1 MTGKGCLV
9 PLRYCCNGRA
19 QMCFDGFRYLHRGL
33 NLVIWAP
40 VGKMQTMKYFAYFG
54 SKRANLLHFLSGLYF
69 CFTKNVNNDFWRIF
83 LYYHLYYHQIDMK
96 KSIIVLLAIL
106 IAVVSASA
114 AVKKKRFDIGGG
126 DSPAATEV
134 VAPSNDSDSAV
145 AETVAKPA
153 VAKSVAASKKSS
165 EKKHSFYTLIAQEQK
180 VLREKLTAVISAMK
194 AGDWGVIW
202 KFLAIC
208 LVYGMLHAL
217 GPGHGKSIVVG
228 YFIARRGR
236 WRQGVALG
244 AGITVT
250 HTMSAVL
257 LLLILYAIF
266 KATVFNA
273 FETGRIGIENA
284 SYILV
289 MLTGVLLVVLG
300 IKDFITQRKNRGD
313 ADVEGHASLPPTAR
327 WREIIGVA
335 AVTGIVPCPAV
346 ALIVLFCLL
355 NSMVALSLLGAFV
368 ICIGMTITNVAFGVA
383 AVAFRK
389 GIDKGSAHSRMATKI
404 YTVATLAG
412 GVIIFVSGLLL
423 FTNQFAGRV

>member
-1 MTGKGCLV
+1 MNKYLLFILV
-9 PLRYCCNGRA
+9 F
-19 QMCFDGFRYLHRGL
+19 M
-33 NLVIWAP
+33 
-40 VGKMQTMKYFAYFG
+40 
-54 SKRANLLHFLSGLYF
+54 
-69 CFTKNVNNDFWRIF
+69 
-83 LYYHLYYHQIDMK
+83 
-96 KSIIVLLAIL
+96 LAV
-106 IAVVSASA
+106 AASA
-114 AVKKKRFDIGGG
+114 AVKKKRFDVGGAS
-126 DSPAATEV
+126 DAPAATEATV
-134 VAPSNDSDSAV
+134 ESVAPAEPIAAESAV
-145 AETVAKPA
+145 VP
-153 VAKSVAASKKSS
+153 
-165 EKKHSFYTLIAQEQK
+165 EKKTEKTRSIYTVIAEEQK
-180 VLREKLTAVISAMK
+180 VLREKLTAAISAMK
-194 AGDWGVIW
+194 SGDWDAIW

-228 YFIARRGR
+228 YFIARHGR

-257 LLLILYAIF
+257 LLLVLYAIF

-273 FETGRIGIENA
+273 FETGRVGIERA
-284 SYILV
+284 SYALI

-300 IKDFITQRKNRGD
+300 IKDFVTQRKQ
-313 ADVEGHASLPPTAR
+313 AKIAAEGGAVARDGAVAESKLPPIAR
-327 WREIIGVA
+327 WREILGVA

-355 NSMVALSLLGAFV
+355 NSMVALSLLGALV
-368 ICIGMTITNVAFGVA
+368 ICVGMTITNVAFGIA

-389 GIDKGSAHSRMATKI
+389 GIDKGSAHTRIATKI

-412 GVIIFVSGLLL
+412 GVIIFISGLLL

>member
-1 MTGKGCLV
+1 MNKLLV
-9 PLRYCCNGRA
+9 CI
-19 QMCFDGFRYLHRGL
+19 
-33 NLVIWAP
+33 LVF
-40 VGKMQTMKYFAYFG
+40 M
-54 SKRANLLHFLSGLYF
+54 
-69 CFTKNVNNDFWRIF
+69 
-83 LYYHLYYHQIDMK
+83 
-96 KSIIVLLAIL
+96 LAM
-106 IAVVSASA
+106 VASA
-114 AVKKKRFDIGGG
+114 AVKKKRFDVGGG
-126 DSPAATEV
+126 DAPAATEV
-134 VAPSNDSDSAV
+134 VAPAEGASAV
-145 AETVAKPA
+145 PEAAAETA
-153 VAKSVAASKKSS
+153 VAKSVAAVPEKSV
-165 EKKHSFYTLIAQEQK
+165 EKTRSFYTVIAEEQK
-180 VLREKLTAVISAMK
+180 VLREKLTAAISAMK
-194 AGDWGVIW
+194 SGDWGAIW

-257 LLLILYAIF
+257 LLLVLYAIF

-273 FETGRIGIENA
+273 FETGRVGIERA
-284 SYILV
+284 SYALI
-289 MLTGVLLVVLG
+289 MLTGVLLVVLAVRDV
-300 IKDFITQRKNRGD
+300 IKSHKGCGCSARLES
-313 ADVEGHASLPPTAR
+313 AEGAVAESKLPPVAR
-327 WREIIGVA
+327 WREILGVA

-355 NSMVALSLLGAFV
+355 NSMVALSLLGALV
-368 ICIGMTITNVAFGVA
+368 ICVGMTITNVAFGIA

-389 GIDKGSAHSRMATKI
+389 GIDKGSAHTRVATKI

-412 GVIIFVSGLLL
+412 GVIIFISGLLL

>member
-1 MTGKGCLV
+1 
-9 PLRYCCNGRA
+9 
-19 QMCFDGFRYLHRGL
+19 
-33 NLVIWAP
+33 
-40 VGKMQTMKYFAYFG
+40 
-54 SKRANLLHFLSGLYF
+54 
-69 CFTKNVNNDFWRIF
+69 
-83 LYYHLYYHQIDMK
+83 MK
-96 KSIIVLLAIL
+96 KSIVVLLVFL
-106 IAVVSASA
+106 IAVAASA

-126 DSPAATEV
+126 DAPAATEV
-134 VAPSNDSDSAV
+134 VAPVDDSTSATPV
-145 AETVAKPA
+145 ASEAAAEP
-153 VAKSVAASKKSS
+153 VAATSVVSPKKSS
-165 EKKHSFYTLIAQEQK
+165 EKKQSFYALIAQEQK
-180 VLREKLTAVISAMK
+180 VLREKLTAAISAMK
-194 AGDWGVIW
+194 SGDWGAIW
-202 KFLAIC
+202 KFFLIC

-266 KATVFNA
+266 KATVFTA
-273 FETGRIGIENA
+273 FETGRIGIERA
-284 SYILV
+284 SYALI
-289 MLTGVLLVVLG
+289 MLTGVLLVVLAIRDV
-300 IKDFITQRKNRGD
+300 IKSRKNSVSAARGD
-313 ADVEGHASLPPTAR
+313 GAEGAVAESGSGNALPPIAR

-355 NSMVALSLLGAFV
+355 NSMVALSLLGALV
-368 ICIGMTITNVAFGVA
+368 ICIGMTITNVAFGIA

-389 GIDKGSAHSRMATKI
+389 GIDKGSAHTRIATKI

-412 GVIIFVSGLLL
+412 GAIIFISGLLL

>member
-1 MTGKGCLV
+1 MNK
-9 PLRYCCNGRA
+9 
-19 QMCFDGFRYLHRGL
+19 
-33 NLVIWAP
+33 
-40 VGKMQTMKYFAYFG
+40 
-54 SKRANLLHFLSGLYF
+54 
-69 CFTKNVNNDFWRIF
+69 
-83 LYYHLYYHQIDMK
+83 
-96 KSIIVLLAIL
+96 IVSLIL
-106 IAVVSASA
+106 IFMLAVAATA
-114 AVKKKRFDIGGG
+114 AVKKKRFDVGEAS
-126 DSPAATEV
+126 DAPVATEM
-134 VAPSNDSDSAV
+134 VAPAEGASAV
-145 AETVAKPA
+145 PETAAETA
-153 VAKSVAASKKSS
+153 VAKSVAAVPEKSV
-165 EKKHSFYTLIAQEQK
+165 EKTRSLYTVIAEEQK
-180 VLREKLTAVISAMK
+180 VLREKLTAAISAMK
-194 AGDWGVIW
+194 SGDWEAIW

-257 LLLILYAIF
+257 LLLVLYAIF

-273 FETGRIGIENA
+273 FETGRIGIERA
-284 SYILV
+284 SYALI

-300 IKDFITQRKNRGD
+300 IKDFVTQRKSREVVAQDELAVAGAAQNG
-313 ADVEGHASLPPTAR
+313 ALPPVAR

-355 NSMVALSLLGAFV
+355 NSMVALSLLGALV
-368 ICIGMTITNVAFGVA
+368 ICIGMTITNVAFGIA

-389 GIDKGSAHSRMATKI
+389 GIDKGSAHTRIATKI

-412 GVIIFVSGLLL
+412 GVIIFISGLLL
-423 FTNQFAGRV
+423 FMNQFAGRV

>member
-1 MTGKGCLV
+1 
-9 PLRYCCNGRA
+9 
-19 QMCFDGFRYLHRGL
+19 
-33 NLVIWAP
+33 
-40 VGKMQTMKYFAYFG
+40 
-54 SKRANLLHFLSGLYF
+54 
-69 CFTKNVNNDFWRIF
+69 
-83 LYYHLYYHQIDMK
+83 MK
-96 KSIIVLLAIL
+96 KSIVFLLVLLL
-106 IAVVSASA
+106 AVAAPA
-114 AVKKKRFDIGGG
+114 AVKKKRFDVGGG
-126 DSPAATEV
+126 DAPAATEATV
-134 VAPSNDSDSAV
+134 ESVAPAEDSASAV
-145 AETVAKPA
+145 PETAAEPAVEKTAAVVPAAGPEKPA
-153 VAKSVAASKKSS
+153 
-165 EKKHSFYTLIAQEQK
+165 EKTRSLYTVIAEEQK
-180 VLREKLTAVISAMK
+180 VLREKLTAAISAMK
-194 AGDWGVIW
+194 SGEWDAIW
-202 KFLAIC
+202 KFLFIC

-273 FETGRIGIENA
+273 FETGRIGIERA
-284 SYILV
+284 SYALI

-300 IKDFITQRKNRGD
+300 IRDVIKSRKGCECAARIET
-313 ADVEGHASLPPTAR
+313 AEGAAAGSACVTGTAQNVMLPPIAR

-335 AVTGIVPCPAV
+335 AITGIVPCPAV

-355 NSMVALSLLGAFV
+355 NSMVALSLLGALV
-368 ICIGMTITNVAFGVA
+368 ICIGMTITNVAFGIA

-389 GIDKGSAHSRMATKI
+389 GIDKGSAHTRIATKI

-412 GVIIFVSGLLL
+412 GVIIFISGLLL

>member
-1 MTGKGCLV
+1 M
-9 PLRYCCNGRA
+9 
-19 QMCFDGFRYLHRGL
+19 
-33 NLVIWAP
+33 LVI
-40 VGKMQTMKYFAYFG
+40 
-54 SKRANLLHFLSGLYF
+54 
-69 CFTKNVNNDFWRIF
+69 
-83 LYYHLYYHQIDMK
+83 
-96 KSIIVLLAIL
+96 LLAM
-106 IAVVSASA
+106 AASA
-114 AVKKKRFDIGGG
+114 AVKKKRFDVGGG
-126 DSPAATEV
+126 DAPVAAE
-134 VAPSNDSDSAV
+134 VAP
-145 AETVAKPA
+145 AEPEKPA
-153 VAKSVAASKKSS
+153 EESRAILTV
-165 EKKHSFYTLIAQEQK
+165 IAEEQK
-180 VLREKLTAVISAMK
+180 VLREKLTTAISAMK
-194 AGDWGVIW
+194 RGDWDAIW

-266 KATVFNA
+266 KATVFAA
-273 FETGRIGIENA
+273 FETGRIGIERT
-284 SYILV
+284 SYALV

-300 IKDFITQRKNRGD
+300 IKDFVTQRKQAKIAAEEGAVAQDGD
-313 ADVEGHASLPPTAR
+313 CAEPGAANALPPVAR
-327 WREIIGVA
+327 WREILGVA

-355 NSMVALSLLGAFV
+355 NSMVALSLLGALV
-368 ICIGMTITNVAFGVA
+368 ICIGMTITNVAFGIA

-389 GIDKGSAHSRMATKI
+389 GIDKGSAHTRIATKI

>member
-1 MTGKGCLV
+1 
-9 PLRYCCNGRA
+9 
-19 QMCFDGFRYLHRGL
+19 
-33 NLVIWAP
+33 
-40 VGKMQTMKYFAYFG
+40 
-54 SKRANLLHFLSGLYF
+54 
-69 CFTKNVNNDFWRIF
+69 
-83 LYYHLYYHQIDMK
+83 MK
-96 KSIIVLLAIL
+96 KSIIILLVILLAM
-106 IAVVSASA
+106 AASA
-114 AVKKKRFDIGGG
+114 AVKKKRFDMGGG
-126 DSPAATEV
+126 DAPVAAE
-134 VAPSNDSDSAV
+134 VAP
-145 AETVAKPA
+145 AEPEKPA
-153 VAKSVAASKKSS
+153 EESRAILTV
-165 EKKHSFYTLIAQEQK
+165 IAEEQK
-180 VLREKLTAVISAMK
+180 VLREKLTAAISAMK
-194 AGDWGVIW
+194 SGDWDAIW

-266 KATVFNA
+266 KATVFAA
-273 FETGRIGIENA
+273 FETGRVGIERA
-284 SYILV
+284 SYALI
-289 MLTGVLLVVLG
+289 MLTGVLLVVLAIRDV
-300 IKDFITQRKNRGD
+300 IKSRKGCGCAARIET
-313 ADVEGHASLPPTAR
+313 AEGAAQDGACAESGLGSALPPVAR

-355 NSMVALSLLGAFV
+355 NSMVALSLLGALV
-368 ICIGMTITNVAFGVA
+368 ICVGMTITNVAFGIA

-389 GIDKGSAHSRMATKI
+389 GIDKGSAHTRIATKI

-412 GVIIFVSGLLL
+412 GVIIFISGLLL

>member
-1 MTGKGCLV
+1 
-9 PLRYCCNGRA
+9 
-19 QMCFDGFRYLHRGL
+19 
-33 NLVIWAP
+33 
-40 VGKMQTMKYFAYFG
+40 
-54 SKRANLLHFLSGLYF
+54 
-69 CFTKNVNNDFWRIF
+69 
-83 LYYHLYYHQIDMK
+83 MK
-96 KSIIVLLAIL
+96 KSIVFLLVLL
-106 IAVVSASA
+106 IAVAASA
-114 AVKKKRFDIGGG
+114 AVKKKRFDVGGG
-126 DSPAATEV
+126 DAPAATEATV
-134 VAPSNDSDSAV
+134 ESVAP
-145 AETVAKPA
+145 AEPAMEPEKPVEKSRSLYTV
-153 VAKSVAASKKSS
+153 
-165 EKKHSFYTLIAQEQK
+165 IAEEQK
-180 VLREKLTAVISAMK
+180 VLREKLTAAISAMK
-194 AGDWGVIW
+194 SGDWDAIW

-266 KATVFNA
+266 KATVFAA
-273 FETGRIGIENA
+273 FETGRIGIERA
-284 SYILV
+284 SYALI
-289 MLTGVLLVVLG
+289 MLTGVLLVVLA
-300 IKDFITQRKNRGD
+300 IR
-313 ADVEGHASLPPTAR
+313 DVFKSHKGCGCCARMESAEGAVAESKLPPIAR
-327 WREIIGVA
+327 WREILGVA

-355 NSMVALSLLGAFV
+355 NSMVALSLLGALV
-368 ICIGMTITNVAFGVA
+368 ICIGMTITNVAFGIA

-389 GIDKGSAHSRMATKI
+389 GIDKGSAHTRIATKI
-404 YTVATLAG
+404 YTVATLVG

>member
-1 MTGKGCLV
+1 MNKLLV
-9 PLRYCCNGRA
+9 CI
-19 QMCFDGFRYLHRGL
+19 
-33 NLVIWAP
+33 LVF
-40 VGKMQTMKYFAYFG
+40 M
-54 SKRANLLHFLSGLYF
+54 
-69 CFTKNVNNDFWRIF
+69 
-83 LYYHLYYHQIDMK
+83 
-96 KSIIVLLAIL
+96 LAM
-106 IAVVSASA
+106 AASA

-126 DSPAATEV
+126 DAPAATEATV
-134 VAPSNDSDSAV
+134 ESVAP
-145 AETVAKPA
+145 AEGTAAEPAMEPEKPVEKSRSLYTV
-153 VAKSVAASKKSS
+153 
-165 EKKHSFYTLIAQEQK
+165 IAEEQK
-180 VLREKLTAVISAMK
+180 VLREKLTATISAMK
-194 AGDWGVIW
+194 SGDRDAIW

-266 KATVFNA
+266 KATVFTA
-273 FETGRIGIENA
+273 FETGRIGIERA
-284 SYILV
+284 SYALI
-289 MLTGVLLVVLG
+289 MLTGVLLVVLAIRDV
-300 IKDFITQRKNRGD
+300 IKSRKGCECAARID
-313 ADVEGHASLPPTAR
+313 AAEGAVAESKLPPVAR
-327 WREIIGVA
+327 WREILGVA

-355 NSMVALSLLGAFV
+355 NSMVALSLLGALV
-368 ICIGMTITNVAFGVA
+368 ICVGMTITNVAFGIA

-389 GIDKGSAHSRMATKI
+389 GIDKGSAHTRIATKI

-412 GVIIFVSGLLL
+412 GIIIFISGLLL
-423 FTNQFAGRV
+423 FTNQYFLYM

>member
-1 MTGKGCLV
+1 
-9 PLRYCCNGRA
+9 
-19 QMCFDGFRYLHRGL
+19 
-33 NLVIWAP
+33 
-40 VGKMQTMKYFAYFG
+40 
-54 SKRANLLHFLSGLYF
+54 
-69 CFTKNVNNDFWRIF
+69 
-83 LYYHLYYHQIDMK
+83 MK
-96 KSIIVLLAIL
+96 KSIVIL
-106 IAVVSASA
+106 IILLMAVAASA
-114 AVKKKRFDIGGG
+114 AVKKKRFDVGGG
-126 DSPAATEV
+126 DAAPAAVE
-134 VAPSNDSDSAV
+134 VAPAENAAVETAEPVNAAESAKPVAVGAV
-145 AETVAKPA
+145 APAAVPEKTV
-153 VAKSVAASKKSS
+153 
-165 EKKHSFYTLIAQEQK
+165 EKTRSFYTVIVQEQK
-180 VLREKLTAVISAMK
+180 VLREKLTAAISAMK
-194 AGDWGVIW
+194 RGDWDAIW

-273 FETGRIGIENA
+273 FETGRVGIERA
-284 SYILV
+284 SYALI
-289 MLTGVLLVVLG
+289 MLTGVLLVALAIRDVIKSRKGCGCAARDDAAEEAAQDGACAESGLG
-300 IKDFITQRKNRGD
+300 S
-313 ADVEGHASLPPTAR
+313 ALPPVAR
-327 WREIIGVA
+327 WREILGVA

-355 NSMVALSLLGAFV
+355 NSMVALSLLGALV
-368 ICIGMTITNVAFGVA
+368 ICVGMTITNVAFGIA

-389 GIDKGSAHSRMATKI
+389 GIDKGSAHTRIATKI

-412 GVIIFVSGLLL
+412 GVIIFISGLLL

>member
-1 MTGKGCLV
+1 
-9 PLRYCCNGRA
+9 
-19 QMCFDGFRYLHRGL
+19 
-33 NLVIWAP
+33 
-40 VGKMQTMKYFAYFG
+40 MQTMKYFACFG
-54 SKRANLLHFLSGLYF
+54 LKRANLLHFLSGLYF

-134 VAPSNDSDSAV
+134 VAPAGDSVSAV
-145 AETVAKPA
+145 AVP
-153 VAKSVAASKKSS
+153 
-165 EKKHSFYTLIAQEQK
+165 EKKLSLYTVIAQEQK

-300 IKDFITQRKNRGD
+300 IKDFITQRKNHGD
-313 ADVEGHASLPPTAR
+313 DEGSADAEGHASLPPTAR

>member
-1 MTGKGCLV
+1 
-9 PLRYCCNGRA
+9 
-19 QMCFDGFRYLHRGL
+19 
-33 NLVIWAP
+33 
-40 VGKMQTMKYFAYFG
+40 
-54 SKRANLLHFLSGLYF
+54 
-69 CFTKNVNNDFWRIF
+69 
-83 LYYHLYYHQIDMK
+83 MK
-96 KSIIVLLAIL
+96 KSIILLLIL
-106 IAVVSASA
+106 ILASLA
-114 AVKKKRFDIGGG
+114 FSDVKKKRFDMG
-126 DSPAATEV
+126 DVKKATPTEQVAAPDKGNTTSEPAA
-134 VAPSNDSDSAV
+134 P
-145 AETVAKPA
+145 TVSP
-153 VAKSVAASKKSS
+153 KKQT
-165 EKKHSFYTLIAQEQK
+165 SFYAIIAQEQK
-180 VLREKLTAVISAMK
+180 ILREKLTAVISAMK
-194 AGDWGVIW
+194 GGDWGVIW

-300 IKDFITQRKNRGD
+300 IKDFLTQRKNRGNTGEHAD
-313 ADVEGHASLPPTAR
+313 AEGLASLPPTAR

-355 NSMVALSLLGAFV
+355 NSMVALSLLGALV
-368 ICIGMTITNVAFGVA
+368 ICIGMTITNVAFGIA

-389 GIDKGSAHSRMATKI
+389 GIDKGSSHTRMATTI

>member
-1 MTGKGCLV
+1 MNKLLV
-9 PLRYCCNGRA
+9 CI
-19 QMCFDGFRYLHRGL
+19 
-33 NLVIWAP
+33 LVF
-40 VGKMQTMKYFAYFG
+40 M
-54 SKRANLLHFLSGLYF
+54 
-69 CFTKNVNNDFWRIF
+69 
-83 LYYHLYYHQIDMK
+83 
-96 KSIIVLLAIL
+96 LAM
-106 IAVVSASA
+106 AASA

-126 DSPAATEV
+126 DAPAATEATV
-134 VAPSNDSDSAV
+134 ESVAP
-145 AETVAKPA
+145 AEGTAAEPAMEPEKPVEKSRSLYTV
-153 VAKSVAASKKSS
+153 
-165 EKKHSFYTLIAQEQK
+165 IAEEQK
-180 VLREKLTAVISAMK
+180 VLREKLTAAISAMK
-194 AGDWGVIW
+194 SGDWDAIW

-266 KATVFNA
+266 KATVFTA
-273 FETGRIGIENA
+273 FETGRIGIERA
-284 SYILV
+284 SYALI
-289 MLTGVLLVVLG
+289 MLTGVLLVVLAIRDV
-300 IKDFITQRKNRGD
+300 IKSRKGCECAARLES
-313 ADVEGHASLPPTAR
+313 AEGAVAESKLPPIAR
-327 WREIIGVA
+327 WREILGVA

-368 ICIGMTITNVAFGVA
+368 ICVGMTITNVAFGIA

-389 GIDKGSAHSRMATKI
+389 GIDKGSAHTRIATKI

-412 GVIIFVSGLLL
+412 GVIIFISGLLL

>member
-1 MTGKGCLV
+1 M
-9 PLRYCCNGRA
+9 A
-19 QMCFDGFRYLHRGL
+19 
-33 NLVIWAP
+33 
-40 VGKMQTMKYFAYFG
+40 
-54 SKRANLLHFLSGLYF
+54 
-69 CFTKNVNNDFWRIF
+69 
-83 LYYHLYYHQIDMK
+83 
-96 KSIIVLLAIL
+96 
-106 IAVVSASA
+106 ASA
-114 AVKKKRFDIGGG
+114 AVKKKRFDMGGTS
-126 DSPAATEV
+126 DAPVAAE
-134 VAPSNDSDSAV
+134 VAP
-145 AETVAKPA
+145 AEPEKPA
-153 VAKSVAASKKSS
+153 EESRAILTV
-165 EKKHSFYTLIAQEQK
+165 IAEEQK
-180 VLREKLTAVISAMK
+180 VLREKLTTAISAMK
-194 AGDWGVIW
+194 RGDWDAIW

-266 KATVFNA
+266 KATVFTA
-273 FETGRIGIENA
+273 FETGRIGIERA
-284 SYILV
+284 SYALI
-289 MLTGVLLVVLG
+289 MLTGVLLVVLA
-300 IKDFITQRKNRGD
+300 IR
-313 ADVEGHASLPPTAR
+313 DVFKSHKGCGCSARVASAEGTVAESAGVAGTSEKALPPVAR
-327 WREIIGVA
+327 WREILGVA

-355 NSMVALSLLGAFV
+355 NSMVALSLLGALV
-368 ICIGMTITNVAFGVA
+368 ICIGMTITNVAFGIA

-389 GIDKGSAHSRMATKI
+389 GIDKGSAHTRIATKI

-412 GVIIFVSGLLL
+412 GVIIFISGLLL

>member
-1 MTGKGCLV
+1 
-9 PLRYCCNGRA
+9 
-19 QMCFDGFRYLHRGL
+19 MCRC
-33 NLVIWAP
+33 P
-40 VGKMQTMKYFAYFG
+40 
-54 SKRANLLHFLSGLYF
+54 
-69 CFTKNVNNDFWRIF
+69 
-83 LYYHLYYHQIDMK
+83 MK
-96 KSIIVLLAIL
+96 KSIVFLLVLL
-106 IAVVSASA
+106 IAVAASA
-114 AVKKKRFDIGGG
+114 AVKKKRFDISGG
-126 DSPAATEV
+126 DA
-134 VAPSNDSDSAV
+134 
-145 AETVAKPA
+145 PA
-153 VAKSVAASKKSS
+153 VEAVTPDAPAVSEPEKVEPKSK
-165 EKKHSFYTLIAQEQK
+165 SFYTVIADAQK
-180 VLREKLTAVISAMK
+180 VLREKLTVAISAMK
-194 AGDWGVIW
+194 SGDWGAIW
-202 KFLAIC
+202 KFLVIC
-208 LVYGMLHAL
+208 LIYGMLHAL

-266 KATVFNA
+266 KTTVFAA
-273 FETGRIGIENA
+273 FETGRIGIERA
-284 SYILV
+284 SYALI

-300 IKDFITQRKNRGD
+300 IKDFFTQRKQ
-313 ADVEGHASLPPTAR
+313 AKIAAEGAVAEPVSGNALPPTAR

-355 NSMVALSLLGAFV
+355 NSMVALSLLGALV
-368 ICIGMTITNVAFGVA
+368 ICVGMTITNVAFGIA

-389 GIDKGSAHSRMATKI
+389 GIDKGSAHTHIATKI

-412 GVIIFVSGLLL
+412 GVIIFISGLLL

>member
-1 MTGKGCLV
+1 
-9 PLRYCCNGRA
+9 
-19 QMCFDGFRYLHRGL
+19 
-33 NLVIWAP
+33 
-40 VGKMQTMKYFAYFG
+40 
-54 SKRANLLHFLSGLYF
+54 
-69 CFTKNVNNDFWRIF
+69 
-83 LYYHLYYHQIDMK
+83 MK
-96 KSIIVLLAIL
+96 KSIVFLLVLL
-106 IAVVSASA
+106 IAVAASA
-114 AVKKKRFDIGGG
+114 AVKKKRFDVGGAS
-126 DSPAATEV
+126 DAPAATEV
-134 VAPSNDSDSAV
+134 
-145 AETVAKPA
+145 TV
-153 VAKSVAASKKSS
+153 KSVAPEVAAESAVVPEKPVEKSRS
-165 EKKHSFYTLIAQEQK
+165 LYTVIAEEQK
-180 VLREKLTAVISAMK
+180 VLREKLTATISAMK
-194 AGDWGVIW
+194 SGDWNAIW

-266 KATVFNA
+266 KATVFSA
-273 FETGRIGIENA
+273 FETGRIGIERA
-284 SYILV
+284 SYALI
-289 MLTGVLLVVLG
+289 MLTGVLLVVLA
-300 IKDFITQRKNRGD
+300 IR
-313 ADVEGHASLPPTAR
+313 DVFKSHKGCGCCARMESAEGAVAESKLPPIAR
-327 WREIIGVA
+327 WREILGVA

-355 NSMVALSLLGAFV
+355 NSMVALSLLGALV
-368 ICIGMTITNVAFGVA
+368 ICIGMTITNVAFGIA

-389 GIDKGSAHSRMATKI
+389 GIDKGSAHTRIATKI

-412 GVIIFVSGLLL
+412 GVIIFISGLLL

>member
-1 MTGKGCLV
+1 MNK
-9 PLRYCCNGRA
+9 
-19 QMCFDGFRYLHRGL
+19 
-33 NLVIWAP
+33 
-40 VGKMQTMKYFAYFG
+40 
-54 SKRANLLHFLSGLYF
+54 
-69 CFTKNVNNDFWRIF
+69 
-83 LYYHLYYHQIDMK
+83 
-96 KSIIVLLAIL
+96 IVSLIL
-106 IAVVSASA
+106 IFMLAVAATA
-114 AVKKKRFDIGGG
+114 AVKKKRFDVGEA
-126 DSPAATEV
+126 SNAPVATEATVESV
-134 VAPSNDSDSAV
+134 VP
-145 AETVAKPA
+145 AEPAMEPEKPVEKSRSIYTV
-153 VAKSVAASKKSS
+153 
-165 EKKHSFYTLIAQEQK
+165 IAEEQK
-180 VLREKLTAVISAMK
+180 VLREKLTAAISAMK
-194 AGDWGVIW
+194 SGDWDAIW

-266 KATVFNA
+266 KATVFAA
-273 FETGRIGIENA
+273 FETGRIGIERA
-284 SYILV
+284 SYALI
-289 MLTGVLLVVLG
+289 MLTGVLLVVLAVRDV
-300 IKDFITQRKNRGD
+300 IKSRKGCGCAAWID
-313 ADVEGHASLPPTAR
+313 SAEGTVQDGALPPVAR
-327 WREIIGVA
+327 WREILGVA

-355 NSMVALSLLGAFV
+355 NSMVALSLLGALV
-368 ICIGMTITNVAFGVA
+368 ICIGMTITNVAFGIA

-389 GIDKGSAHSRMATKI
+389 GIDKGSAHTRIATKI

-423 FTNQFAGRV
+423 FTNQYFLYM

>member
-1 MTGKGCLV
+1 
-9 PLRYCCNGRA
+9 
-19 QMCFDGFRYLHRGL
+19 
-33 NLVIWAP
+33 
-40 VGKMQTMKYFAYFG
+40 
-54 SKRANLLHFLSGLYF
+54 
-69 CFTKNVNNDFWRIF
+69 
-83 LYYHLYYHQIDMK
+83 MK
-96 KSIIVLLAIL
+96 KSIVFLLVLL
-106 IAVVSASA
+106 IAVAASA

-126 DSPAATEV
+126 DAPAATEV
-134 VAPSNDSDSAV
+134 VAPADDSVSAAAV
-145 AETVAKPA
+145 ASEAAAEPA
-153 VAKSVAASKKSS
+153 VAKSVTAPKKPS
-165 EKKHSFYTLIAQEQK
+165 EKTRSFYIVIAQEQK
-180 VLREKLTAVISAMK
+180 VLREKLTAAISAMK
-194 AGDWGVIW
+194 SGDWGAIW
-202 KFLAIC
+202 KFLLIC

-257 LLLILYAIF
+257 LLLVLYAIF

-273 FETGRIGIENA
+273 FETGRIGIERA
-284 SYILV
+284 SYALI

-300 IKDFITQRKNRGD
+300 IKDFVTQRKQ
-313 ADVEGHASLPPTAR
+313 AKITAEGVVTEPGSGNALPPVAR

-355 NSMVALSLLGAFV
+355 NSMVALSLLGALV
-368 ICIGMTITNVAFGVA
+368 ICIGMTITNVAFGIA

-389 GIDKGSAHSRMATKI
+389 GIDKGSAHTRIATKI

-412 GVIIFVSGLLL
+412 GVIIFISGLLL

>member
-1 MTGKGCLV
+1 MNRLLV
-9 PLRYCCNGRA
+9 
-19 QMCFDGFRYLHRGL
+19 F
-33 NLVIWAP
+33 
-40 VGKMQTMKYFAYFG
+40 
-54 SKRANLLHFLSGLYF
+54 LL
-69 CFTKNVNNDFWRIF
+69 IF
-83 LYYHLYYHQIDMK
+83 I
-96 KSIIVLLAIL
+96 LA
-106 IAVVSASA
+106 VSASA
-114 AVKKKRFDIGGG
+114 AVKKKRFDVVGAG
-126 DSPAATEV
+126 DASVTVE
-134 VAPSNDSDSAV
+134 VAPAEDAFVKIATPEAAAELESSA
-145 AETVAKPA
+145 E
-153 VAKSVAASKKSS
+153 KSR
-165 EKKHSFYTLIAQEQK
+165 SFYTVIAQEQK
-180 VLREKLTAVISAMK
+180 VLREKLTAAISAMK
-194 AGDWGVIW
+194 SGDWDAIW

-266 KATVFNA
+266 KATVFSA
-273 FETGRIGIENA
+273 FETGRIGIERA
-284 SYILV
+284 SYALI
-289 MLTGVLLVVLG
+289 MLTGVLLVVLA
-300 IKDFITQRKNRGD
+300 IR
-313 ADVEGHASLPPTAR
+313 DVFKSHKGCGCSARMESAEGTVAESAGVAGTSEKALPPIAR
-327 WREIIGVA
+327 WREILGVA

-355 NSMVALSLLGAFV
+355 NSMVALSLLGALV
-368 ICIGMTITNVAFGVA
+368 ICIGMTITNVAFGIA

-389 GIDKGSAHSRMATKI
+389 GIDKGSAHTRIATKI

>member
-1 MTGKGCLV
+1 M
-9 PLRYCCNGRA
+9 
-19 QMCFDGFRYLHRGL
+19 
-33 NLVIWAP
+33 
-40 VGKMQTMKYFAYFG
+40 
-54 SKRANLLHFLSGLYF
+54 
-69 CFTKNVNNDFWRIF
+69 
-83 LYYHLYYHQIDMK
+83 
-96 KSIIVLLAIL
+96 LAV
-106 IAVVSASA
+106 AASA
-114 AVKKKRFDIGGG
+114 AVKKKRFDMGGG
-126 DSPAATEV
+126 DAPVAAEATVES
-134 VAPSNDSDSAV
+134 VAP
-145 AETVAKPA
+145 AEGAAALPVVAKP
-153 VAKSVAASKKSS
+153 VMETVKPV
-165 EKKHSFYTLIAQEQK
+165 EHSRSLYTVIAEEQK
-180 VLREKLTAVISAMK
+180 VLREKLTAAISAMK
-194 AGDWGVIW
+194 SGDWDAIW

-250 HTMSAVL
+250 HTMSAVV

-266 KATVFNA
+266 KATVFTA
-273 FETGRIGIENA
+273 FETGRIGIERA
-284 SYILV
+284 SYALI
-289 MLTGVLLVVLG
+289 MLTGVLLVVLAIRDVIKSRKGCGCAAG
-300 IKDFITQRKNRGD
+300 ID
-313 ADVEGHASLPPTAR
+313 AAEGAAQDGACAESGLGRALPPVAR

-355 NSMVALSLLGAFV
+355 NSMVALSLLGALV
-368 ICIGMTITNVAFGVA
+368 ICVGMTITNVAFGIA

-389 GIDKGSAHSRMATKI
+389 GIDKGSAHTRIATKI

-412 GVIIFVSGLLL
+412 GVIIFISGLLL

>member
-1 MTGKGCLV
+1 
-9 PLRYCCNGRA
+9 
-19 QMCFDGFRYLHRGL
+19 
-33 NLVIWAP
+33 
-40 VGKMQTMKYFAYFG
+40 
-54 SKRANLLHFLSGLYF
+54 
-69 CFTKNVNNDFWRIF
+69 
-83 LYYHLYYHQIDMK
+83 MK
-96 KSIIVLLAIL
+96 KSIVFLLVLL
-106 IAVVSASA
+106 IAVAASA

-126 DSPAATEV
+126 DAPAAAEV
-134 VAPSNDSDSAV
+134 VAPADDSVSAAAV
-145 AETVAKPA
+145 ASEAAAEPA
-153 VAKSVAASKKSS
+153 VAKSVAAPKKPS
-165 EKKHSFYTLIAQEQK
+165 EKTRSFYTVIAQEQK
-180 VLREKLTAVISAMK
+180 VLREKLTAAISAMK
-194 AGDWGVIW
+194 SGDWGAIW
-202 KFLAIC
+202 KFLLIC

-266 KATVFNA
+266 KATVFTA
-273 FETGRIGIENA
+273 FETGRIGIERA
-284 SYILV
+284 SYALI

-300 IKDFITQRKNRGD
+300 IKDFVTQRKQ
-313 ADVEGHASLPPTAR
+313 AKITAEGAVAEPGSGNALPPTAR

-355 NSMVALSLLGAFV
+355 NSMVALSLLGALV
-368 ICIGMTITNVAFGVA
+368 ICIGMTITNVAFGIA

-389 GIDKGSAHSRMATKI
+389 GIDKGSAHTRIATKI